1 MEKDGR
7 EGQQKF
13 TALSFHADKIN
24 ISLFYLRTDKVKKW
38 VPIGKLIDLK
48 EKETKSKVVFKIDK
62 SHIDIIVLK
71 KLVKTILFHILSTYL
86 RVYVIYSCNMC
97 LSGTRHTTLVNMK
110 NKKILRKRITENNP
124 VRRGHVCDAGAKNNS
139 KYLQASPNLMP
150 SLANKWN
157 IITVRP
163 KCWGKKHWRSIRAC
177 VFEGYPYI
185 SSVTKYRSATG
196 LPVTEFIL

>member
-110 NKKILRKRITENNP
+110 NKKYSENESPKTTPYVAPMCAMRAQKIT
-124 VRRGHVCDAGAKNNS
+124 
-139 KYLQASPNLMP
+139 Q
-150 SLANKWN
+150 N
-157 IITVRP
+157 I
-163 KCWGKKHWRSIRAC
+163 
-177 VFEGYPYI
+177 
-185 SSVTKYRSATG
+185 YRHHRTWCRH
-196 LPVTEFIL
+196 